1 MLGREIRQVADPV
14 LANVRGAGLLTL
26 HALDRVSLDDIP
38 AMVEVARTYEPN
50 PAHAAE
56 YDLLFGEFVTLYKQT
71 KGIFKRLN
79 RF

>member
-1 MLGREIRQVADPV
+1 
-14 LANVRGAGLLTL
+14 
-26 HALDRVSLDDIP
+26 
-38 AMVEVARTYEPN
+38 MVEVRRTYEPN
-50 PAHAAE
+50 PAHTDE